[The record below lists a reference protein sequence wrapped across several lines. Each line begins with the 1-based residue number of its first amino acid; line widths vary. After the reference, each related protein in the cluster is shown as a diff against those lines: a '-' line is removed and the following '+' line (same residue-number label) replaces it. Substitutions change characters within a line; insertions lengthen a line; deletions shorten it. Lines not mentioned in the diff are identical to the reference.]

1 MESRLASAQELPI
14 LEDLA
19 RQIWPGTYAH
29 IISHEQIDFMLNWMY
44 SASTLQTQLNEGHEF
59 YILSAQ
65 SKDIGFIALE
75 STNYQNQASLKINK
89 LYVLAAFQGNGAG
102 QLLLQKAKE
111 SAQVAGIDQLFLQV
125 NKANSAVQFY
135 LKNGF
140 VIQEEAVFDIG
151 NGFVMDDYVMT
162 FSRWVFCIFVSKNW
176 SMLKIDMHSHILPK
190 TMPNWTQKFGYGKF
204 IHLEPNTDG
213 SANMMQGGQFFRR
226 IMDNC
231 WDEQLRIEE
240 YKPFRTQVQVVCTI
254 PVMFSYWAKT
264 PDALELSRFL
274 NDHISDLVVRYPK
287 NYIGLATIPMQDPD
301 AAILE
306 LERAKAI
313 GLVGIQIGSNIND
326 ENLNEEK
333 FFPIFEACARLGMAV
348 MIHPWQMMGFDS
360 MKKYWL
366 PWLVGMPAETSRA
379 ACSLIFGG
387 VLERLPELRV
397 CFSHA
402 GGSFLPTLGRIE
414 HGFNCRPDLVA
425 VDNPNNPRTYL
436 GKFWVDSIT
445 HDIDAFEYILKMQ
458 GSKRVCL
465 GSDYPF
471 PLGDL
476 EIGQFIEDS
485 QLSAAVK
492 EDIFCNA
499 TLEWLQLDKSQFI
512 NQ

>member
-1 MESRLASAQELPI
+1 
-14 LEDLA
+14 
-19 RQIWPGTYAH
+19 
-29 IISHEQIDFMLNWMY
+29 
-44 SASTLQTQLNEGHEF
+44 
-59 YILSAQ
+59 
-65 SKDIGFIALE
+65 
-75 STNYQNQASLKINK
+75 
-89 LYVLAAFQGNGAG
+89 
-102 QLLLQKAKE
+102 
-111 SAQVAGIDQLFLQV
+111 
-125 NKANSAVQFY
+125 
-135 LKNGF
+135 
-140 VIQEEAVFDIG
+140 
-151 NGFVMDDYVMT
+151 
-162 FSRWVFCIFVSKNW
+162 
-176 SMLKIDMHSHILPK
+176 MLKIDMHSHILPK

-204 IHLEPNTDG
+204 IHLEPNPDG

-226 IMDNC
+226 IVENC

-240 YKPFRTQVQVVCTI
+240 YKPYHTQVQVVCTI

-264 PDALELSRFL
+264 ADALELSRFL
-274 NDHISDLVVRYPK
+274 NDHIADLVVRFPK
-287 NYIGLATIPMQDPD
+287 NYIGLATIPMQDPQ
-301 AAILE
+301 AAIQE
-306 LERAKAI
+306 LERAKSI
-313 GLVGIQIGSNIND
+313 GHLGIQIGSNIND
-326 ENLNEEK
+326 ENLSEEK

-387 VLERLPELRV
+387 VLERLPNLRV

-425 VDNPNNPRTYL
+425 IDNPNNPRTYL

-445 HDIDAFEYILKMQ
+445 HDIAALEYILKLQ

-476 EIGQFIEDS
+476 EIGKFIEES
-485 QLSAAVK
+485 QLSPEVK
-492 EDIFCNA
+492 GDIFCNA
-499 TLEWLQLDKSQFI
+499 TLEWLQLDKQLFL
-512 NQ
+512 

>member
-1 MESRLASAQELPI
+1 
-14 LEDLA
+14 
-19 RQIWPGTYAH
+19 
-29 IISHEQIDFMLNWMY
+29 
-44 SASTLQTQLNEGHEF
+44 
-59 YILSAQ
+59 
-65 SKDIGFIALE
+65 
-75 STNYQNQASLKINK
+75 
-89 LYVLAAFQGNGAG
+89 
-102 QLLLQKAKE
+102 
-111 SAQVAGIDQLFLQV
+111 
-125 NKANSAVQFY
+125 
-135 LKNGF
+135 
-140 VIQEEAVFDIG
+140 
-151 NGFVMDDYVMT
+151 
-162 FSRWVFCIFVSKNW
+162 
-176 SMLKIDMHSHILPK
+176 MHSHILPK

-226 IMDNC
+226 IVENC
-231 WDEQLRIEE
+231 WDEQLRINE
-240 YKPFRTQVQVVCTI
+240 YTPFNTQVQVVCTI

-264 PDALELSRFL
+264 ADALELARFL
-274 NDHISDLVVRYPK
+274 NDHIADLVLRYPK
-287 NYIGLATIPMQDPD
+287 NYIGLATVPMQDPE

-313 GLVGIQIGSNIND
+313 GHVGIQIGSNIND
-326 ENLNEEK
+326 ENLSEEK
-333 FFPIFEACARLGMAV
+333 FFPIFEACAKLGMAV

-360 MKKYWL
+360 MKTYWL

-387 VLERLPELRV
+387 VLERLPNLRV

-425 VDNPNNPRTYL
+425 IDNPHNPRTYL

-445 HDIDAFEYILKMQ
+445 HDIDALEYILKMQ

-476 EIGQFIEDS
+476 EIGKFIEES
-485 QLSAAVK
+485 NLSPQVK
-492 EDIFCNA
+492 EDIFANA
-499 TLEWLQLDKSQFI
+499 TLEWLQLDKTKFI
-512 NQ
+512 

>member
-1 MESRLASAQELPI
+1 
-14 LEDLA
+14 
-19 RQIWPGTYAH
+19 
-29 IISHEQIDFMLNWMY
+29 
-44 SASTLQTQLNEGHEF
+44 
-59 YILSAQ
+59 
-65 SKDIGFIALE
+65 
-75 STNYQNQASLKINK
+75 
-89 LYVLAAFQGNGAG
+89 
-102 QLLLQKAKE
+102 
-111 SAQVAGIDQLFLQV
+111 
-125 NKANSAVQFY
+125 
-135 LKNGF
+135 
-140 VIQEEAVFDIG
+140 
-151 NGFVMDDYVMT
+151 
-162 FSRWVFCIFVSKNW
+162 
-176 SMLKIDMHSHILPK
+176 MLKIDMHSHILPQ

-204 IHLEPNTDG
+204 IHLETNTDG

-226 IMDNC
+226 IVENC
-231 WDEQLRIEE
+231 WDAPMRIEE
-240 YKPFRTQVQVVCTI
+240 YTQYNTQVQVVCTI

-264 PDALELSRFL
+264 ADALELSRFL
-274 NDHISDLVVRYPK
+274 NDHIAELVERYPK
-287 NYIGLATIPMQDPD
+287 NYIGLATIPMQDAE

-313 GLVGIQIGSNIND
+313 GHVGIQIGSNIND
-326 ENLNEEK
+326 ENLSEEK
-333 FFPIFEACARLGMAV
+333 FFPIFEACERLGMAV

-387 VLERLPELRV
+387 VLERLPNLRV

-425 VDNPNNPRTYL
+425 IDNPHNPRTYL

-445 HDIDAFEYILKMQ
+445 HDIDALEYILKMQ

-476 EIGQFIEDS
+476 EIGKFIEDS
-485 QLSAAVK
+485 ALSQQTK
-492 EDIFCNA
+492 EDIFCNS
-499 TLEWLQLDKSQFI
+499 TLEWLQLDKKLFL
-512 NQ
+512 

>member
-1 MESRLASAQELPI
+1 
-14 LEDLA
+14 
-19 RQIWPGTYAH
+19 
-29 IISHEQIDFMLNWMY
+29 
-44 SASTLQTQLNEGHEF
+44 
-59 YILSAQ
+59 
-65 SKDIGFIALE
+65 
-75 STNYQNQASLKINK
+75 
-89 LYVLAAFQGNGAG
+89 
-102 QLLLQKAKE
+102 
-111 SAQVAGIDQLFLQV
+111 
-125 NKANSAVQFY
+125 
-135 LKNGF
+135 
-140 VIQEEAVFDIG
+140 
-151 NGFVMDDYVMT
+151 
-162 FSRWVFCIFVSKNW
+162 
-176 SMLKIDMHSHILPK
+176 MLKIDMHSHILPQ

-226 IMDNC
+226 IVENC
-231 WDEQLRIEE
+231 WDAPLRIEE
-240 YKPFRTQVQVVCTI
+240 YTQYNTQVQVVCTI

-264 PDALELSRFL
+264 ADALELSRFL
-274 NDHISDLVVRYPK
+274 NDHIAELVQRYPK
-287 NYIGLATIPMQDPD
+287 NYIGLATIPMQDAE

-313 GLVGIQIGSNIND
+313 GHVGIQIGSNIND
-326 ENLNEEK
+326 ENLSEEK
-333 FFPIFEACARLGMAV
+333 FFPIFEACERLGMAV

-387 VLERLPELRV
+387 VLERLPNLRV

-425 VDNPNNPRTYL
+425 IDNPHNPRTYL

-445 HDIDAFEYILKMQ
+445 HDISALEYILQMQ

-485 QLSAAVK
+485 NLSAQTK
-492 EDIFCNA
+492 EDIFCSA
-499 TLEWLQLDKSQFI
+499 TLEWLQLDKKLFL
-512 NQ
+512 